1 MSEKYLL
8 RLDTKKVTR
17 KSVKVVKAKRHKL
30 QWCACARPREG
41 RGLQHFL
48 RGLSG
53 ILATLSMRGDF
64 LGKVLQWNAPCR
76 LLNRPR
82 LWNKSP
88 LFRKK
93 NSHVFWKISI
103 VFEKI
108 SHVFEKI
115 SIIFSVLS
123 YVLNYTSSEG
133 EREIMNLWGFRF
145 DVLKRGS
152 ILWLTSSELVRLQ
165 RRSIALGAQK
175 KSHSSQDEWDFY
187 CSAQCWLPHQGRN

>member
-1 MSEKYLL
+1 MSEKCLL
-8 RLDTKKVTR
+8 RLDTKKVKR

-53 ILATLSMRGDF
+53 FLATLSMRGDF
-64 LGKVLQWNAPCR
+64 LGKVLQRNAPCR

-82 LWNKSP
+82 FWNKSP
-88 LFRKK
+88 LFKK
-93 NSHVFWKISI
+93 NSHDFEKISL

-115 SIIFSVLS
+115 SIIFSLLS
-123 YVLNYTSSEG
+123 YVLSYTSSEG
-133 EREIMNLWGFRF
+133 EREIMNFWGFRF

-152 ILWLTSSELVRLQ
+152 IL
-165 RRSIALGAQK
+165 
-175 KSHSSQDEWDFY
+175 
-187 CSAQCWLPHQGRN
+187 